1 MRFSLVTAAL
11 VGALSM
17 LLAGVADP
25 ETVDRGAEH
34 VGRYWDGLVRDYV
47 EVQRAKAVE
56 TLERGDHES
65 ALQALRELAESGD
78 AASSEI
84 VAQCYRTGQCG
95 VPADRRSAERWTR
108 RAAAQAV
115 AQSAADEG

>member
-25 ETVDRGAEH
+25 ATVDRGAEH
-34 VGRYWDGLVRDYV
+34 VGRYWDGLVSDYV

-56 TLERGDHES
+56 TLERGEHGP

-78 AASSEI
+78 ATSAEI

-95 VPADRRSAERWTR
+95 VPADRRSAQRWER
-108 RAAAQAV
+108 RAAAQA
-115 AQSAADEG
+115 AGPSAEG